1 MAAQRP
7 RATTPL
13 VGPPSKNKPRSNLPV
28 QITSCTKLL
37 CAVCR
42 RSTFQVDGQFF
53 QIKLLSMPTKLA
65 AVCPLRSHRRGL
77 LSRRTKKASGRP
89 SRDDSKYRAL
99 LCRGKHL
106 LPTVHDLALSTMA
119 NVTGASLFDLAFVG
133 MFLTAAA
140 SSICLGPSS
149 PAFLDEHQT
158 SLLRADPTVL
168 MTLAASS
175 PIGPSTVRSK

>member
-1 MAAQRP
+1 MPGGHGQLLGCSGRP
-7 RATTPL
+7 SIQTPNCSPDRAGGRPDTKGPGSALRGPSPWRHNAPGPQPPL
-13 VGPPSKNKPRSNLPV
+13 SDPPSKNKPRHNFPV

-42 RSTFQVDGQFF
+42 RSRFKWAVNFF

-106 LPTVHDLALSTMA
+106 LQLST
-119 NVTGASLFDLAFVG
+119 TWR
-133 MFLTAAA
+133 
-140 SSICLGPSS
+140 S
-149 PAFLDEHQT
+149 PQW
-158 SLLRADPTVL
+158 P
-168 MTLAASS
+168 M
-175 PIGPSTVRSK
+175 